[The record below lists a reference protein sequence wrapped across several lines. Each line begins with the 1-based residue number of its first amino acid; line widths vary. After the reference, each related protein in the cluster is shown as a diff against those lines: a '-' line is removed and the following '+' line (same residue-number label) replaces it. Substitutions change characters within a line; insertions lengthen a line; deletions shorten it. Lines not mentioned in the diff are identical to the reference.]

1 MGRST
6 VFSDKDNKY
15 PALHS
20 DSRNEQNRRLNGQ
33 IKKNENW
40 VNATEQITH
49 PQIRNIKNHI

>member
-20 DSRNEQNRRLNGQ
+20 DSRNEQNRRLAMAKL
-33 IKKNENW
+33 KKMR
-40 VNATEQITH
+40 TG
-49 PQIRNIKNHI
+49 